1 MRVRAPLGPFC
12 VWGRAFDPGSS
23 QSAEPPKPG
32 GLPDGIDADFEGK
45 GVAVAGGSAGS
56 EAALLGGALAV
67 DAAEGVPGARLQ
79 GELGVDGVAVH
90 GATRQGAFVAGVMAT
105 RPRPAS

>member
-23 QSAEPPKPG
+23 QNAEPPKPG
-32 GLPDGIDADFEGK
+32 GSADGIDADFEGE
-45 GVAVAGGSAGS
+45 GVAVAGGAAGG

-79 GELGVDGVAVH
+79 GELGVDGVA
-90 GATRQGAFVAGVMAT
+90 A
-105 RPRPAS
+105 PALRGRGHSWRG